1 MVPQGYNNEMER
13 DHTEYRD
20 FFVGHE
26 ELLPLFGVFWEML
39 YERFPDISVR
49 AGRTQLSFS
58 NRHVFACVSFLRVR
72 KRPGRPDPYFVLT
85 LGLPYP
91 LMSERVAVRSE
102 PYPGRWTTHIPIG
115 STDELDGE
123 LFGWI
128 EQAYVFSEIK

>member
-1 MVPQGYNNEMER
+1 MDRKY
-13 DHTEYRD
+13 TKYRD
-20 FFVGHE
+20 FFAGHE
-26 ELLPLFGVFWEML
+26 ELLPLFGLFWEML
-39 YERFPDISVR
+39 YERFPDTSVR

-85 LGLPYP
+85 LGLPY
-91 LMSERVAVRSE
+91 LLTSERAAAVSE